1 MPGCGPPRLRATLR
15 PAMRTFDLRSDTV
28 TQPTPAMRAAMLA
41 AAADDDAYGDDAAVV
56 ALEARV
62 ADLLGK
68 PAALWLP
75 TGTMANQIAIA
86 LHCPR
91 ASAIACVPGAHV
103 RIHED
108 ASAAALWGAQLM
120 PIGGRFGFDVDA
132 LEALVA
138 EEACG
143 WPPVALVWLENT
155 LGEAGGAVWPL
166 VDRRACPTGVD
177 PLHPIAEQARSL
189 GKALHLDGARL
200 WNAHVATG
208 VPMAEWGR
216 VADTVSVALSK
227 GLGAPAGSVL
237 CGPTDLILRARRLKH
252 GLGGAMRQAPALL
265 AAAGAHAL
273 DHHVARL
280 ADDHRRARQLAAAIA
295 DLPHWEVATPQ
306 TNLVLARVAPPLRRA
321 EPLCAA
327 LRAAGIRCYPNIAR
341 EVRFALHLGIG
352 DDDLATIIE
361 TIRSALGMDPTR
373 FVEAAEGAPKATS

>member
-1 MPGCGPPRLRATLR
+1 
-15 PAMRTFDLRSDTV
+15 MRTYDLRSDTV

-41 AAADDDAYGDDAAVV
+41 VAVDDDAYGDDAAVG

-62 ADLLGK
+62 AGLLGK

-132 LEALVA
+132 LDALVA

-143 WPPVALVWLENT
+143 WPPIALVWLENT

-166 VDRRACPTGVD
+166 GGACPSGVD
-177 PLHPIAEQARSL
+177 PLRAIAERARAL
-189 GKALHLDGARL
+189 GKAIHLDGARL

-208 VPMAEWGR
+208 VPMNEWGR

-227 GLGAPAGSVL
+227 GLGAPAGSML
-237 CGPTDLILRARRLKH
+237 CGPAALIDRARRLKH
-252 GLGGAMRQAPALL
+252 ALGGAMRQAPALL
-265 AAAGAHAL
+265 AAAAAYAL

-280 ADDHRRARQLAAAIA
+280 ADDHRRARSLAAAIA

-306 TNLVLARVAPPLRRA
+306 TNLVLARVVAPIRRA

-352 DDDLATIIE
+352 DDDVAPIVE
-361 TIRSALGMDPTR
+361 TIRSALGTDPTR
-373 FVEAAEGAPKATS
+373 FVEAAEGAAPATS